1 MNRREKELAVSEIK
15 DLFTKSQAVFLVV
28 YKGLSVSNL
37 QTLRSNLRK
46 SGGKFKVTKAR
57 LMQIAT
63 KDISNIEDFKGNL
76 KDQVGLVFAPTEAFS
91 VAKQIVDFSKEN
103 QSLKLLSGVFESKVL
118 SLAEINTIASLPPK
132 DVLLAMVVGTIQA
145 PMSALARVINSIKE
159 KKAEGAGT
167 N

>member
-15 DLFTKSQAVFLVV
+15 DLFTKSEAVFLVN

-37 QTLRSNLRK
+37 QSLRKNLRK

-63 KDISNIEDFKGNL
+63 KDISNIDDFKGNL
-76 KDQVGLVFAPTEAFS
+76 KDQIGLVFAPTEAFS

-132 DVLLAMVVGTIQA
+132 EVLLAMVIGTIQA
-145 PMSALARVINSIKE
+145 PMSALARVVDSIKE
-159 KKAEGAGT
+159 KKAQEGGA